1 MYGWVYRR
9 LLVAN
14 RTRAV
19 KIFQDILQSSIR
31 KMLEVIYWGLDLDQG
46 FLELRLPPGQPGLCP
61 STLDIWKK
69 KLSFSNSHLSSR
81 WFANLRSKY
90 LQMIQWRWMCS
101 RGFSCCWSQLTMVQ
115 ALWPGKCLATFCCSW
130 SKRERQTIK
139 CPPQSIPNRQP
150 RHRNLFLLPISLFI
164 GFDKGWFTYHNQEP
178 STTQPI
184 LEIQPFRE
192 DFEYC
197 FADLVRKG
205 G

>member
-1 MYGWVYRR
+1 M
-9 LLVAN
+9 
-14 RTRAV
+14 
-19 KIFQDILQSSIR
+19 DH
-31 KMLEVIYWGLDLDQG
+31 G

-61 STLDIWKK
+61 STLERFGEKK
-69 KLSFSNSHLSSR
+69 SFFSSNSHLSSG

-90 LQMIQWRWMCS
+90 FADDTMKMGVQCS
-101 RGFSCCWSQLTMVQ
+101 RGFTCCWSQLTMVQ

-164 GFDKGWFTYHNQEP
+164 GFDKGWLTYHNQVP

-184 LEIQPFRE
+184 LEIQP
-192 DFEYC
+192 
-197 FADLVRKG
+197 
-205 G
+205 